1 MGGQILNAGGHNMTS
16 QVGKL
21 VKKEHLMTTPSLSQS
36 KTLGPKTLKNVAKNL
51 GGVSN
56 SVVMGPNDPNLKQN
70 VASEIYSGKQNW
82 K

>member
-1 MGGQILNAGGHNMTS
+1 
-16 QVGKL
+16 
-21 VKKEHLMTTPSLSQS
+21 
-36 KTLGPKTLKNVAKNL
+36 LGPKTLKNVAKNL